1 MIRVFEQLCWG
12 NVTNK
17 GAEMSGIGDKF
28 QQETK
33 YEPSR
38 MPRHRLVW
46 DSKPTLYKEYPEAQK
61 IKLPSFELAEGISLG
76 QTLKQRKSIRD
87 FRQKPIS
94 KDQLSYLLWASTGIQ
109 RIEDGYEYRTA
120 PSAGALYPIETYLIV
135 NDVRNL
141 DAGVYHYSIKS
152 HQLDQLKQG
161 EFRQQIARAALGQ
174 GMLSMATVVFIW
186 SAIFERC
193 KWKYG
198 QRAYR
203 YIYLD
208 AGHIAENLA
217 LAAVSL
223 NLGSCEIGAL
233 YDDHVNAILGIDG
246 TDESV
251 ICMAVVGAPA

>member
-1 MIRVFEQLCWG
+1 
-12 NVTNK
+12 
-17 GAEMSGIGDKF
+17 MSGIGDKF

-38 MPRHRLVW
+38 MPIHRLAW
-46 DSKPTLYKEYPEAQK
+46 NSKPTLYKEYPETQK
-61 IKLPSFELAEGISLG
+61 IELPSFEPTHAPSLD

-87 FRQKPIS
+87 FQARPIS

-109 RIEDGYEYRTA
+109 RIKAGYEYRTV
-120 PSAGALYPIETYLIV
+120 PSAGALYPIETYVIV

-141 DAGVYHYSIKS
+141 DAGVYHYSIQA
-152 HQLDQLKQG
+152 HQLEQLKQG
-161 EFRQQIARAALGQ
+161 NFRHDIAMAALGQ
-174 GMLSMATVVFIW
+174 GMCGAAAVVFVW
-186 SAIFERC
+186 SAVFARC

-198 QRAYR
+198 QRGYR
-203 YIYLD
+203 YIYLE

-223 NLGSCEIGAL
+223 NLGNCEVGAL

-251 ICMAVVGAPA
+251 LCMAVVGAPA